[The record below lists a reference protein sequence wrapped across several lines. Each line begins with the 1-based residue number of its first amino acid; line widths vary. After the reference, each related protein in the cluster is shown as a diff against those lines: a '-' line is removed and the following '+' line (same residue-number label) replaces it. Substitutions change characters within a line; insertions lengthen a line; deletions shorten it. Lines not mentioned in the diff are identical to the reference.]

1 MKRPALAI
9 VIAVLLALGAG
20 VVVFVYVSGADNRA
34 MEQQEVATVVVARE
48 AVPEGMS
55 LSQAQ
60 AEGLLIT
67 ETVPARMRPAS
78 ALGPVDAT
86 NGSLVALADLP
97 AGQIILATG
106 VGAEVPMGEAIE
118 VPEGEMAVSVL
129 LDDPSKVGAFLRPGS
144 RVAIFDT
151 YAVETETETADG
163 ATDTTTV
170 FQTRPLLDDVMVLA
184 VGAVTR
190 AQADSAESQAWDA
203 QLVTLALTQDQAE
216 RLVHAT
222 RTGALH
228 FALLGEGTQL
238 TPSEG
243 VTDQNLFE

>member
-1 MKRPALAI
+1 MKRPVLAI
-9 VIAVLLALGAG
+9 VVAVVLALAAG
-20 VVVFVYVSGADNRA
+20 VLVFAYVSGADSRA
-34 MEQQEVATVVVARE
+34 LEQQEVATVVVARD
-48 AVPEGMS
+48 AVPAGMS
-55 LSQAQ
+55 LAEAQ
-60 AEGLLIT
+60 SEGLLIT
-67 ETVPARMRPAS
+67 ETVPMRMRPGS
-78 ALGPVDAT
+78 AIAAVDTT
-86 NGSLVALADLP
+86 NGDLVAMAPLP
-97 AGQIILATG
+97 AGQIILATA
-106 VGAEVPMGEAIE
+106 VGAEVPQAEAIE
-118 VPEGEMAVSVL
+118 VPDGQMAVSVL

-151 YAVETETETADG
+151 YAVETDQEAADG
-163 ATDTTTV
+163 TVATTNV
-170 FQTRPLLDDVMVLA
+170 FRTRPLLDDVLVLA

-228 FALLGEGTQL
+228 FALLGETTQL
-238 TPSEG
+238 TPSAG